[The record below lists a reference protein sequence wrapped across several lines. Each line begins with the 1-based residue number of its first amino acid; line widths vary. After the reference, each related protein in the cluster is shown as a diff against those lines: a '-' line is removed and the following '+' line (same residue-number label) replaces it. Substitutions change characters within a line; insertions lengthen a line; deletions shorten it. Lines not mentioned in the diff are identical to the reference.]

1 MYVHLLSSMLTANA
15 TTATTPGE
23 LLAQV
28 LVRRAQLLGAV
39 HLADRPP
46 ELRLSYDVDYDC
58 ALIALCTALDIHTGS
73 ACFGEPQKER
83 SRLETA
89 LAEAGIDL
97 ANADEHRATTPTTR
111 SPRAASTA

>member
-83 SRLETA
+83 TA

-97 ANADEHRATTPTTR
+97 ANPDEHRATTPTTR